1 MAERLSYSV
10 INQITNSLIVSKR
23 GVEISK
29 NIFFHLETC
38 RLHFRCHKLDYYEI
52 YLFNTEYK
60 CKFSSAF
67 MRFSTCVLQNVK
79 GLCRC
84 LSGYTRALALTP
96 DRAQHCIPL

>member
-29 NIFFHLETC
+29 NIFFPFGDMQAS
-38 RLHFRCHKLDYYEI
+38 LHVKSDYYEI

-79 GLCRC
+79 GLCQC